1 MVKENYPF
9 VFPFG
14 RRVDI
19 QVVTDHVIK
28 PLVQVFVY
36 RSGRFLGVREALE

>member
-19 QVVTDHVIK
+19 RVVTDHVIK

-36 RSGRFLGVREALE
+36 RSGRFLGVGEALK